1 MEANMIANPEEMQIF
16 TLTYDML
23 RWLLPHSER
32 FPRAQRFVV
41 TKRLQDAALDFQE
54 TIYLANAHSGR
65 TREGHLRTADGHLN
79 KLRSYLRLV
88 HEWGWLN
95 TRQYNHVSRMVA
107 EVGRLL
113 GGWLRQ
119 TQGLKK

>member
-1 MEANMIANPEEMQIF
+1 MEEMDVF
-16 TLTYDML
+16 VKTYDLL

-32 FPRAQRFVV
+32 FPKEQRFVV

-65 TREGHLRTADGHLN
+65 IREGHLRTADAHLN